1 MESNEMINVKSE
13 LDMMNQYIT
22 DIEQCTANVREVTRC
37 ARAYQSNIKI
47 NLLTIAA
54 TVYALASLILRMN
67 IVLWGIGVVLIGIL
81 IFLYKSN
88 DSIRCNVSSI
98 LNIVVIVSS
107 TIFFLIM
114 IPIIP
119 LLALLVDW
127 ICTVL
132 CNNNVKNQ
140 TKNILSNL

>member
-1 MESNEMINVKSE
+1 MENNQIINISAE
-13 LDMMNQYIT
+13 LTAMNNYIA
-22 DIEQCTANVREVTRC
+22 DLDRCTANVREVTSC
-37 ARAYQSNIKI
+37 AQAYQSNVKI
-47 NLLTIAA
+47 NILTIAA
-54 TVYALASLILRMN
+54 TVYALAFLILGFN
-67 IVLWGIGVVLIGIL
+67 IVLLGIGVVLIGIL

-119 LLALLVDW
+119 ILVILADW
-127 ICTVL
+127 ICTYL
-132 CNNNVKNQ
+132 CNVNLKNR
-140 TKNILSNL
+140 TKKILSRL